1 MDIYEKALKKIKHDQ
16 KCRPI
21 CAIPITTQGPAGPTG
36 PQGIEG
42 PTGPAPS
49 FEIGT
54 VTTGAPGTPAI
65 VTLTPI
71 VSNKDIYYMYSKGGI
86 K

>member
-1 MDIYEKALKKIKHDQ
+1 MDTYEKALQKIKQDQ
-16 KCRPI
+16 KCRPT
-21 CAIPITTQGPAGPTG
+21 CAIPIAVKGPTGPTG

-42 PTGPAPS
+42 ATGPAPS

-54 VTTGAPGTPAI
+54 VITGAPGTQAI

-71 VSNKDIYYMYSKGGI
+71 LLHKDAYHAYLKGGI